1 MFWFSVSREAVS
13 LPADNN
19 FVFLSHKIGSLPLLL
34 VSVKDV
40 GKAGEFLSLGCCQ
53 KACVPVGGDFEL
65 KTSNS
70 FETSQH
76 FHVCNC
82 PLSNRTARNEQE
94 AVRVAKLFLLPFC
107 VFQVYPVPVSSS
119 AHSGLAK
126 VLTFNCNIYFG
137 FIPPSYAVIPA
148 EQKKNK
154 KCLSD
159 FLAEDACE

>member
-53 KACVPVGGDFEL
+53 TACVPVGGDSEL

-94 AVRVAKLFLLPFC
+94 AVQVAKLFLLPFY
-107 VFQVYPVPVSSS
+107 VFQVDPVPVSSS

-137 FIPPSYAVIPA
+137 FIPPPYAVIPA
-148 EQKKNK
+148 EQKKK
-154 KCLSD
+154 LKMPFRLPGRRCL
-159 FLAEDACE
+159 